1 MVEEDIYAW
10 PNLLPDKDHAGE
22 DALYWASWAY
32 RTRSEL
38 TPVYEVMGKPMPDDP
53 RELDTL
59 VTQFIDGWLPRVAAL
74 AVKAEFFLNA
84 AKASMW
90 PSQIDEEGIKRTVTD
105 REVVYDSALAPY
117 RFVRDELDSLTKRM
131 VDRVRWAQSV
141 RKVQGDAQGGY

>member
-1 MVEEDIYAW
+1 MEDSIYDW
-10 PNLLPDKDHAGE
+10 PSLLSDKDSASE
-22 DALYWASWAY
+22 NLLYWASWAY
-32 RTRSEL
+32 RIRSEL
-38 TPVYEVMGKPMPDDP
+38 DPVYSMMSKPMPHDA

-59 VTQFIDGWLPRVAAL
+59 VTDEIDGWLPRVAAL

-84 AKASMW
+84 AKAENW
-90 PSQIDEEGIKRTVTD
+90 PSQVNEEGIKLTVTD
-105 REVVYDSALAPY
+105 REVMYDSRLAPY

>member
-1 MVEEDIYAW
+1 VTDDIYAW
-10 PNLLPDKDHAGE
+10 PNLIPNKDKATE
-22 DALYWASWAY
+22 DELYWASWAY

-38 TPVYEVMGKPMPDDP
+38 ESVYTMMSKPMPDDP
-53 RELDTL
+53 RELDAL
-59 VTQFIDGWLPRVAAL
+59 VTQEIDGWLPRVAAL

-84 AKASMW
+84 SKASMW
-90 PSQIDEEGIKRTVTD
+90 PSQYDQEGNKLTVTD
-105 REVVYDSALAPY
+105 REVIYDSSLAPY